1 MQTSSTGEVS
11 VRGPEVEVAGV
22 KYEEIQCFLGDVDLE
37 TAEALELKRLSD
49 CQKSLRSRLQERE
62 TSEITRHTLKIKA
75 LQKRK
80 RAANA
85 KAKLDGGG
93 SGGDAEGAQ
102 GCAGEAHG
110 AAEGDKVER
119 DTAGELPGA
128 TRREEAEHWRS
139 RSRRRSWRRTSS
151 L

>member
-11 VRGPEVEVAGV
+11 VRGPGVEVAGIR
-22 KYEEIQCFLGDVDLE
+22 YEEIQCFLGDVDLE
-37 TAEALELKRLSD
+37 AAEALELKRLSD

-85 KAKLDGGG
+85 KAKL
-93 SGGDAEGAQ
+93 E
-102 GCAGEAHG
+102 GEALEETLK
-110 AAEGDKVER
+110 ARR
-119 DTAGELPGA
+119 DVREKLTAQLKETKWSVTQLVNSLEPRVGKKKSLEEKNK
-128 TRREEAEHWRS
+128 RRLEAPAEEAG
-139 RSRRRSWRRTSS
+139 
-151 L
+151 